1 MSFLILVLLDWFILH
16 CLQSLS
22 WAHLGEPVDPS
33 VFCWMKALHILMYQ
47 GCYQNH
53 RELTVS
59 LCSGLRGQTE
69 EQGLCVP
76 FLRRPAT
83 LSTQPSSSCGSR
95 RQVSPSAGSPSK
107 KAVDEQPAHRPPRP
121 ETAPALPRSASH
133 TRQHHSKLFYPR
145 MNSCVSSPTI
155 FPLQAN
161 L

>member
-33 VFCWMKALHILMYQ
+33 VFYWTKALPILMYQ

-53 RELTVS
+53 RELSVS
-59 LCSGLRGQTE
+59 LCSGSEGKLKSRACVCHFYRG
-69 EQGLCVP
+69 LLP
-76 FLRRPAT
+76 FLH
-83 LSTQPSSSCGSR
+83 QPSSCCGSR
-95 RQVSPSAGSPSK
+95 RRVSPSAGSPSE

-133 TRQHHSKLFYPR
+133 TRQHHSKPFYPR

-155 FPLQAN
+155 SPLQVN